1 MYEADMW
8 HKNEICKIECIG
20 LLLNIYIYIY
30 IYICHQTKKFI
41 EETTT
46 TKHISYISTI
56 DVQSIQQNKGRQN
69 AKIVQNINIIQTLP
83 IHIKANSEY

>member
-1 MYEADMW
+1 M
-8 HKNEICKIECIG
+8 HRLTFK
-20 LLLNIYIYIY
+20 YIY

-46 TKHISYISTI
+46 TKHNSYISTI
-56 DVQSIQQNKGRQN
+56 DVQSIQHNKGRQN

>member
-1 MYEADMW
+1 M
-8 HKNEICKIECIG
+8 KLICDTKKKFAK
-20 LLLNIYIYIY
+20 LNALAYFLNIYIYIY

-56 DVQSIQQNKGRQN
+56 NVQSIQHNKGRQN
-69 AKIVQNINIIQTLP
+69 ANIVQNINIIQTLP